1 LLAILIGLALLGL
14 HESLQRDR
22 LQSACR
28 PDGNGISC
36 SYPPTCPFRRID
48 QSVLSD
54 VLTRVNAP
62 QETRV
67 HGLPRSKLAHCP
79 GLAI

>member
-1 LLAILIGLALLGL
+1 MKAIRRRHARHYLLAILVGLALLGL

-36 SYPPTCPFRRID
+36 SYPPTAH
-48 QSVLSD
+48 LG
-54 VLTRVNAP
+54 VLTSP
-62 QETRV
+62 F
-67 HGLPRSKLAHCP
+67 
-79 GLAI
+79 